1 LINYTHLM
9 QKRGLAL
16 LEAVTEAGRSRLRP
30 VLMTTFTTFFAML
43 PVATSN
49 KVGSEAWKALGVT
62 MLGGLSVSTLITLLL
77 VPTLYY
83 MLEKRKAGV

>member
-1 LINYTHLM
+1 
-9 QKRGLAL
+9 
-16 LEAVTEAGRSRLRP
+16 
-30 VLMTTFTTFFAML
+30 ML